1 MIDLRSPIRC
11 RVRLTAAAA
20 VLAAV
25 ALGGCSKD
33 APPASAERAPGYG
46 AAPAAKPGELVLP
59 PAQRERI
66 SITTVAPTRY
76 QPLVYATGTVAF
88 DGDQSTQVLAPISGP
103 VTRILVQPGDAV
115 SRGQA
120 LAYVSS
126 PDYAAAVSNYRKA
139 AATARNLQH
148 IADLDVQL
156 YKNDAIA
163 RRDMEQA
170 QTDAVSAAADRDAAL
185 EQLRA
190 IGVEDTTIQALQENR
205 PVANV
210 QGAIRAPIAG
220 TVVERLVTPGQLLQA
235 GTTPC
240 FTVADLSRMWV
251 MTNVFESDLSDV
263 RLGDQADVVT
273 NASTNV
279 FHGTVD
285 NIAAEVD
292 SATKATA
299 ARVVVSNPERLL
311 RKDMYVRVTVH
322 SRHEHNG
329 LLVPIAAVLRDEDN
343 NPFVYVQDTN
353 GAFERRSVT
362 LGERLADRYQIA
374 SGLQSGDKVVSEGG
388 LFLQF
393 AQSQ

>member
-11 RVRLTAAAA
+11 RVRLTAATA

-25 ALGGCSKD
+25 AVGGCSKD

>member
-1 MIDLRSPIRC
+1 MSSTI
-11 RVRLTAAAA
+11 T
-20 VLAAV
+20 
-25 ALGGCSKD
+25 K
-33 APPASAERAPGYG
+33 
-46 AAPAAKPGELVLP
+46 LP

-66 SITTVAPTRY
+66 SITTVEPTRY
-76 QPLVYATGTVAF
+76 QPLVDATGTVAF

-170 QTDAVSAAADRDAAL
+170 QTDAVAASADRDAAL
-185 EQLRA
+185 EQLRS
-190 IGVEDTTIQALQENR
+190 IGVEDTTIQALQDNR

-240 FTVADLSRMWV
+240 FTVM
-251 MTNVFESDLSDV
+251 
-263 RLGDQADVVT
+263 
-273 NASTNV
+273 
-279 FHGTVD
+279 
-285 NIAAEVD
+285 
-292 SATKATA
+292 KY
-299 ARVVVSNPERLL
+299 P
-311 RKDMYVRVTVH
+311 
-322 SRHEHNG
+322 
-329 LLVPIAAVLRDEDN
+329 
-343 NPFVYVQDTN
+343 
-353 GAFERRSVT
+353 
-362 LGERLADRYQIA
+362 
-374 SGLQSGDKVVSEGG
+374 
-388 LFLQF
+388 
-393 AQSQ
+393 

>member
-190 IGVEDTTIQALQENR
+190 IGVEDTTILALQENR

-311 RKDMYVRVTVH
+311 KKDMYVRVTVH
-322 SRHEHNG
+322 SRHEHDG

>member
-1 MIDLRSPIRC
+1 MTDLRPLTRP
-11 RVRLTAAAA
+11 RVRLTAGAA
-20 VLAAV
+20 VLTAL
-25 ALGGCSKD
+25 ALGACAKD
-33 APPASAERAPGYG
+33 APPPADAHAPGYG
-46 AAPAAKPGELVLP
+46 NAPAAKAGELVLP

-66 SITTVAPTRY
+66 SITTVQPTRY
-76 QPLVYATGTVAF
+76 EPLVYATGTVAF

-103 VTRILVQPGDAV
+103 VTRILVQPGDV
-115 SRGQA
+115 VQRGQA

-126 PDYAAAVSNYRKA
+126 PDYAAAVSNYRKSA
-139 AATARNLQH
+139 ANARNLQH

-156 YKNDAIA
+156 FKNDAIA
-163 RRDMEQA
+163 RRDMDQA
-170 QTDAVSAAADRDAAL
+170 QTDAVSAVADRDAAL
-185 EQLRA
+185 EQLRS
-190 IGVEDTTIQALQENR
+190 IGVEDSTIEALQENR

-210 QGAIRAPIAG
+210 QGAIRAPLAG

-240 FTVADLSRMWV
+240 FTVADLSRMWI

-263 RLGDQADVVT
+263 RLGDQADILS
-273 NASTNV
+273 NASTTV
-279 FHGTVD
+279 FHGAVD

-292 SATKATA
+292 SSTKATA
-299 ARVVVSNPERLL
+299 ARVVVPNAARLL
-311 RKDMYVRVTVH
+311 KKDMYVRVTVH
-322 SRHEHNG
+322 SHHEHTG

-343 NPFVYVQDTN
+343 NPFVYVQDAN

-362 LGERLADRYQIA
+362 LGERLAEQYQIA
-374 SGLQSGDKVVSEGG
+374 SGLASGDKVVSEGG

>member
-1 MIDLRSPIRC
+1 MIDLRSLTRPRY
-11 RVRLTAAAA
+11 RLTASAAILVAAA
-20 VLAAV
+20 LAA
-25 ALGGCSKD
+25 CSKD
-33 APPASAERAPGYG
+33 GPPVSAERAPGYG
-46 AAPAAKPGELVLP
+46 AAPAVKPGELVLP

-66 SITTVAPTRY
+66 SITTVQPTRY

-88 DGDQSTQVLAPISGP
+88 DGDQSTQVLSPISGP

-115 SRGQA
+115 RRGQA

-170 QTDAVSAAADRDAAL
+170 ETDAVSATADRDAAL
-185 EQLRA
+185 EQLRS

-240 FTVADLSRMWV
+240 FTVADLSRMWI

-273 NASTNV
+273 NASATV
-279 FHGTVD
+279 FHGAVD

-299 ARVVVSNPERLL
+299 ARVVVANPERLL
-311 RKDMYVRVTVH
+311 KKDMYVRVTVH
-322 SRHEHNG
+322 SHHDHTG

-374 SGLQSGDKVVSEGG
+374 AGLNPGDKVVSEGG

-393 AQSQ
+393 AQNQ

>member
-1 MIDLRSPIRC
+1 MTDLRSLTRP
-11 RVRLTAAAA
+11 RVRLTVAAL
-20 VLAAV
+20 VAV
-25 ALGGCSKD
+25 ALAACSKD
-33 APPASAERAPGYG
+33 APPSADRAPGYG
-46 AAPAAKPGELVLP
+46 TAPAAKPGELVLP

-66 SITTVAPTRY
+66 SIATVAPTRY

-115 SRGQA
+115 SRGQP

-190 IGVEDTTIQALQENR
+190 IGVEDTTIQALQDNR

-279 FHGTVD
+279 FHGAVD

-311 RKDMYVRVTVH
+311 KKDMYVRVTVH
-322 SRHEHNG
+322 SRHEHTG

-374 SGLQSGDKVVSEGG
+374 SGLQNGDKVVSEGG

>member
-1 MIDLRSPIRC
+1 MIDLRSPIRSRAC
-11 RVRLTAAAA
+11 LTLGAAVFAAAA
-20 VLAAV
+20 PAA
-25 ALGGCSKD
+25 CSKD
-33 APPASAERAPGYG
+33 APPPPEARAPGYG
-46 AAPAAKPGELVLP
+46 ATPAAKAGELVLP

-66 SITTVAPTRY
+66 AITTVAPTRY
-76 QPLVYATGTVAF
+76 TPLVYATGTVAF
-88 DGDQSTQVLAPISGP
+88 DGDQSTEVLAPISGP
-103 VTRILVQPGDAV
+103 VTRILVQPGDV
-115 SRGQA
+115 VRRGQA

-156 YKNDAIA
+156 FKNDAIA

-170 QTDAVSAAADRDAAL
+170 QTDAVTAAADRDAAL
-185 EQLRA
+185 EQLRS
-190 IGVEDTTIQALQENR
+190 IGVEDSTIQALQENR

-210 QGAIRAPIAG
+210 QGAIRAPLAG

-235 GTTPC
+235 GSTPC

-263 RLGDQADVVT
+263 RLGDEADVVS
-273 NASTNV
+273 NASTTV
-279 FHGTVD
+279 FHGAVD

-292 SATKATA
+292 STTQATA
-299 ARVVVSNPERLL
+299 ARVVVPNPARLL
-311 RKDMYVRVTVH
+311 KKGMYVRVTVH
-322 SRHEHNG
+322 SHHEHTG

-343 NPFVYVQDTN
+343 NPFVYVQDAN

-362 LGERLADRYQIA
+362 LGERLADQYQIA
-374 SGLQSGDKVVSEGG
+374 AGLQPAEKVVSQGG